1 MVLATI
7 SGPGNSSSGL
17 GKNISGEE
25 KGHFDRFPVIEQES
39 FLGLD
44 ANCSSMSH

>member
-1 MVLATI
+1 MKRELLTGSGRGPKHCLISTI

-25 KGHFDRFPVIEQES
+25 KGHFDRFPLI
-39 FLGLD
+39 
-44 ANCSSMSH
+44 